1 MSGAVREVRAEDLE
15 ELLDLYTHL
24 HETGIPADGRER
36 ENLWKRR
43 LADPNYHILVAERD
57 GRLCA
62 SCTLVVIEN
71 LTRNLRP
78 YALVENVVTRREYR
92 RQGLASACLNRA
104 RELAQACRCYKIM
117 LLTGAKDE
125 DTLRFYERAGYRRNE
140 KTAFLQ
146 RLEEAGG
153 GAP

>member
-1 MSGAVREVRAEDLE
+1 MNGLVREVRAEDLE

-24 HETGIPADGRER
+24 HETVIPEGGRTREALWER
-36 ENLWKRR
+36 L
-43 LADPNYHILVAERD
+43 LAAPNYHILVAEQG

-62 SCTLVVIEN
+62 SCTLVVIPN

-78 YALVENVVTRREYR
+78 YALIENVVTRRECR

-104 RELAQACRCYKIM
+104 RELAQACGCYKMM
-117 LLTGAKDE
+117 LLTGAKE
-125 DTLRFYERAGYRRNE
+125 EGILRFYEQAGYRCNE

-146 RLEEAGG
+146 WLEEAGG